1 MLDELK
7 EDVGRI
13 IPGDVLARLADENPR
28 RARSELQS
36 ACKQAFASPRW
47 AGRSNEL
54 KARLSRDLKISYS
67 AWAHCSRSLK
77 IRTITEVMVNGTSSL
92 FIERSGLL
100 ERETAVFTDE
110 AQVRALI
117 DRIWLR
123 LVVALMKVPPWSMRA
138 CLADIA

>member
-1 MLDELK
+1 MTLSSRVRLAEAEGTAIRARDDGWMLDELK

-54 KARLSRDLKISYS
+54 KARLSRDLEDIVFGMG
-67 AWAHCSRSLK
+67 HCSRSLK
-77 IRTITEVMVNGTSSL
+77 IRL
-92 FIERSGLL
+92 LPRS
-100 ERETAVFTDE
+100 
-110 AQVRALI
+110 
-117 DRIWLR
+117 W
-123 LVVALMKVPPWSMRA
+123 
-138 CLADIA
+138 